1 MKTNRQIK
9 AKYFFLNKKYRVPTP
24 SKIFH
29 ICHYGLKSIQILL
42 RTQESRIINGGTT
55 KKYFKLEKGDPISA
69 DVFIHN
75 LEIALLYFI
84 ENKNIKKI
92 NVFSNI
98 FLYSPY
104 ADDITL
110 FVSDEDSVIEVI
122 DAFDEFSLLSGL
134 KPNKARYE
142 ALVS

>member
-1 MKTNRQIK
+1 MDT
-9 AKYFFLNKKYRVPTP
+9 
-24 SKIFH
+24 
-29 ICHYGLKSIQILL
+29 ILL

-55 KKYFKLEKGDPISA
+55 TKYLKLEKGDPISA
-69 DVFIHN
+69 YVFIHN

-92 NVFSNI
+92 NVFNNI

-104 ADDITL
+104 ADDTTL

-122 DAFDEFSLLSGL
+122 DAFDKFSLLSGL
-134 KPNKARYE
+134 KRNKARCE

>member
-55 KKYFKLEKGDPISA
+55 TKYFKLEKALREGDPISA
-69 DVFIHN
+69 YVFIHN
-75 LEIALLYFI
+75 LEIALL
-84 ENKNIKKI
+84 
-92 NVFSNI
+92 
-98 FLYSPY
+98 
-104 ADDITL
+104 
-110 FVSDEDSVIEVI
+110 
-122 DAFDEFSLLSGL
+122 
-134 KPNKARYE
+134 
-142 ALVS
+142 